1 MINDSESEISTLRSQ
16 LFIQLIALIMIAG
29 TLTVYLY
36 RHYAIDRHQ
45 VAQAEQVINIY
56 TLSESNMVNFVNELA
71 VYGEKNPDFA
81 QQVLKKYGIV
91 PPTGAA
97 AAASPRR

>member
-1 MINDSESEISTLRSQ
+1 MINDSESEVSTLRSQ
-16 LFIQLIALIMIAG
+16 LFIQLIAMVVIAG

-36 RHYAIDRHQ
+36 RQYVLERKQ
-45 VAQAEQVINIY
+45 VAQAQQVISVY
-56 TLSESNMVNFVNELA
+56 TQSESNMVNFVNELA

-97 AAASPRR
+97 SPRR